1 MTERSDLSEYLLLCV
16 CVQEVENPQMIDVIV
31 TKVYCLTNG
40 SLEDVRIDFTNEF
53 WFHFPWDFFT
63 LPSSSG

>member
-1 MTERSDLSEYLLLCV
+1 MTERLDLSEYLLLCV
-16 CVQEVENPQMIDVIV
+16 CVQEVENPQTIDVIV